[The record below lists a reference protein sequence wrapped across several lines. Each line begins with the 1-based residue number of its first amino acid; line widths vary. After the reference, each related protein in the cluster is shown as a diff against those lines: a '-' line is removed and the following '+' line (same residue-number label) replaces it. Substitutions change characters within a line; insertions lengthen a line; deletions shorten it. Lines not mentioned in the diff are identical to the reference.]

1 MIEEVSFMEKIKK
14 LENIRMKG
22 AYTFVFLLG
31 IALIIGFFQLLVCI
45 PMNIHYL
52 PFVLELFVIVLC
64 TQLFVTGM
72 IKTKTVGAKVKIM
85 FYPCI
90 LIVVVFIA
98 ACIIGGPYTGGL
110 NNYRNQSVIRN
121 IDFSEIPEFDATQVQ
136 LVDKNTAIQI
146 GDRVFGTLGSDEVSQ
161 YEVGDDWTQI
171 SMNGRLYR
179 VTPID
184 FGGLYKYF
192 VTKTTPG
199 YIIVDCNSGEAK
211 LVRTEGMRYMKSSYF
226 LKDIRR
232 HMFLSDPFAIKA
244 ESRFELDDNGKPYWV
259 TPVLKKTF
267 VSKTTDV
274 KGVYICDPQ
283 DGKTAYY
290 EKGSIPSWVDNVYP
304 IDIVYTQFKQSKRYE
319 NGLFNFSNKG
329 VVEFTDDY
337 AYVQFN
343 DNVHIYTGV
352 TSVGK
357 DESNVGFAY
366 VDLRDGEISFVQRA
380 GAEEYSA
387 RSSAEGALQ
396 QYHYT
401 AIFPSMVNVS
411 NVPTY
416 FMGMVDSANLIKSF
430 AFVSYEN
437 YQNVGVGT
445 TVEEAYRNYL
455 RIIGADNK
463 PEKPVETKETSFT
476 VSDIRIITVEGN
488 SIVLIK
494 DVNSNIY
501 HYDLSRG
508 DYRAS
513 FLKQDD
519 LIRALVN
526 EENVITE
533 FIEISVP
540 EAVEIEQ
547 ETNAE

>member
-1 MIEEVSFMEKIKK
+1 MEKIKK
-14 LENIRMKG
+14 LENIRLKG

-64 TQLFVTGM
+64 SYLFVTSM
-72 IKTKTVGAKVKIM
+72 IKTKTVGSKVKIM
-85 FYPCI
+85 FYPSI
-90 LIVVVFIA
+90 LIVVIFIG

-110 NNYRNQSVIRN
+110 ENYRNQSVIKN

-161 YEVGDDWTQI
+161 YEVGDEWTQI

-199 YIIVDCNSGEAK
+199 YIIVDCNNGEAK
-211 LVRTEGMRYMKSSYF
+211 LVRTEGMKYMKSSYF
-226 LKDIRR
+226 LKDIKR
-232 HMFLSDPFAIKA
+232 HLFLCDPFSIKA
-244 ESRFELDDNGKPYWV
+244 EPRFELDDNGKPYWV

-274 KGVYICDPQ
+274 KGVLICDPQ
-283 DGKTAYY
+283 DGKTTYY
-290 EKGSIPSWVDNVYP
+290 EKGNIPSWVDNVYP
-304 IDIVYTQFKQSKRYE
+304 IDIVYTQFRQTKRYE

-366 VDLRDGEISFVQRA
+366 VDLRDGDISYIQRA

-401 AIFPSMVNVS
+401 AIFPSMVNV
-411 NVPTY
+411 NDVPTY
-416 FMGMVDSANLIKSF
+416 FMGLVDSANLIKSY

-445 TVEEAYRNYL
+445 TVEEAYTNYVK
-455 RIIGADNK
+455 IIGGNATK
-463 PEKPVETKETSFT
+463 PNENITSEISFT
-476 VSDIRIITVEGN
+476 ISDIRTVVIDGN
-488 SIVLIK
+488 TVILLM
-494 DVNSNIY
+494 DDGNRIY
-501 HYDLSRG
+501 RYNMSKGDL
-508 DYRAS
+508 RAS
-513 FLKQDD
+513 FLKQGDSVKVLCD
-519 LIRALVN
+519 EYN
-526 EENVITE
+526 EIAE
-533 FIEISVP
+533 FIEIIIGNIQS
-540 EAVEIEQ
+540 EAE
-547 ETNAE
+547 ETEESAE

>member
-1 MIEEVSFMEKIKK
+1 MEKFNF
-14 LENIRMKG
+14 LEKVRMKG
-22 AYTFVFLLG
+22 ASAFVFFLG
-31 IALIIGFFQLLVCI
+31 IALFIGFFQLIVCI
-45 PMNIHYL
+45 PMNIHYM
-52 PFVLELFVIVLC
+52 PFVFELFVVVICTYLFFAFHRKAKTLGKKVNMILYPSLLIVLA
-64 TQLFVTGM
+64 F
-72 IKTKTVGAKVKIM
+72 
-85 FYPCI
+85 
-90 LIVVVFIA
+90 IV
-98 ACIIGGPYTGGL
+98 ACVIGGPYTGGL
-110 NNYRNQSVIRN
+110 QNYRNQSI
-121 IDFSEIPEFDATQVQ
+121 IKETDFSEVPEFDATQVQ

-171 SMNGRLYR
+171 SLNGRLYR

-184 FGGLYKYF
+184 FGGLFKYF
-192 VTKTTPG
+192 ITRTTPG

-211 LVRTEGMRYMKSSYF
+211 LVRTEGMKYMKSSYF
-226 LKDIRR
+226 FKDIRR
-232 HMFLSDPFAIKA
+232 HIFLTDPFAIKA

-274 KGVYICDPQ
+274 KGVYVTDPV
-283 DGKTAYY
+283 DGSAVYY
-290 EKGSIPSWVDNVYP
+290 PKGSIPSWVDNVYP
-304 IDIVYTQFKQSKRYE
+304 VDVVYTQFRQSKLYE

-366 VDLRDGEISFVQRA
+366 VDLRDGDISYVRRA

-401 AIFPSMVNVS
+401 AIFPSMVNV
-411 NVPTY
+411 NDVPTY
-416 FMGMVDSANLIKSF
+416 FMGLVDGANLIKSY

-445 TVEEAYRNYL
+445 TVEEAYSNYVK
-455 RIIGADNK
+455 IIGGE
-463 PEKPVETKETSFT
+463 EKKDETIETKEISFKIAD
-476 VSDIRIITVEGN
+476 VQIIVIEGN

-494 DVNSNIY
+494 DENGNIY
-501 HYDLSRG
+501 NYDLSKG
-508 DYRAS
+508 EYKAS
-513 FLKQDD
+513 FLKEND
-519 LIRALVN
+519 LITALVDQN
-526 EENVITE
+526 NAITE
-533 FIEISVP
+533 FIEIKT
-540 EAVEIEQ
+540 VEISESE
-547 ETNAE
+547 ETAE

>member
-1 MIEEVSFMEKIKK
+1 MENVR
-14 LENIRMKG
+14 LKG

-31 IALIIGFFQLLVCI
+31 LALFVGFFQLIVCI
-45 PMNIHYL
+45 PVNIHYM
-52 PFVLELFVIVLC
+52 PFVLELFVIVIC
-64 TQLFVTGM
+64 TYLF
-72 IKTKTVGAKVKIM
+72 IAAQSKTKNIGRKVNLIL
-85 FYPCI
+85 YPSS
-90 LIVVVFIA
+90 LIVLGFII

-110 NNYRNQSVIRN
+110 KNYQNQSVIKE
-121 IDFSEIPEFDATQVQ
+121 IDFSEVPEFDATQVQ

-161 YEVGDDWTQI
+161 YEVGEDWTQI
-171 SMNGRLYR
+171 SLNGRLYR

-184 FGGLYKYF
+184 FGGLFKYF
-192 VTKTTPG
+192 ITRTTPG
-199 YIIVDCNSGEAK
+199 YIIVDCNNGEAK
-211 LVRTEGMRYMKSSYF
+211 LVRTEGMKYMKSSYF
-226 LKDIRR
+226 LQDIRR
-232 HMFLSDPFAIKA
+232 HLFLSDPFSIKA
-244 ESRFELDDNGKPYWV
+244 TPRFELDDDGKPYWV

-274 KGVYICDPQ
+274 KGVIICDPQ
-283 DGKTAYY
+283 DGKTQYY
-290 EKGSIPSWVDNVYP
+290 EKGNIPSWVDNVYP
-304 IDIVYTQFKQSKRYE
+304 VDLVYTQFRETKRYE

-337 AYVQFN
+337 AYVQFD

-366 VDLRDGEISFVQRA
+366 VDLRNGEINYIRRA

-401 AIFPSMVNVS
+401 AIFPSMVNVK

-416 FMGMVDSANLIKSF
+416 FMGLVDGANLIKSY

-437 YQNVGVGT
+437 YQNVGYGA
-445 TVEEAYRNYL
+445 TVDEAYNNYL
-455 RIIGADNK
+455 KLIGAEAKDDEPK
-463 PEKPVETKETSFT
+463 ETKEISFT
-476 VSDIRIITVEGN
+476 VSDVQIITVEGN
-488 SIVLIK
+488 SIVLIL
-494 DVNSNIY
+494 DENQNIY
-501 HYDLSRG
+501 HYDLSDG

-513 FLKQDD
+513 FLKQNV
-519 LIRALVN
+519 LIKATVD
-526 EENVITE
+526 ENNSIKE
-533 FIEISVP
+533 FIEIGVP
-540 EAVEIEQ
+540 EVAEPEVT
-547 ETNAE
+547 ETETEETATNE

>member
-1 MIEEVSFMEKIKK
+1 MVKNNFM
-14 LENIRMKG
+14 ENIRNKSG
-22 AYTFVFLLG
+22 SVFVLLLG
-31 IALIIGFFQLLVCI
+31 LAMYFGFFQLLACV
-45 PMNIHYL
+45 PVNIHYL
-52 PFVLELFVIVLC
+52 PFVLELFVAVIC
-64 TQLFVTGM
+64 TYLF
-72 IKTKTVGAKVKIM
+72 IASSSKTKTIGKKVNLIL
-85 FYPCI
+85 YPSL
-90 LIVVVFIA
+90 LITLGFII

-110 NNYRNQSVIRN
+110 ENYRNQSPIRE
-121 IDFSEIPEFDATQVQ
+121 IDFSEVPEFDATQVQ

-171 SMNGRLYR
+171 SLNGRLYR

-184 FGGLYKYF
+184 FGGLFKYF
-192 VTKTTPG
+192 ITRTTPG
-199 YIIVDCNSGEAK
+199 YIIVDCNNGEAK
-211 LVRTEGMRYMKSSYF
+211 LVRTEGMQYMKSSYF
-226 LKDIRR
+226 FKDIRR
-232 HMFLSDPFAIKA
+232 HLFLSDPFSIKA
-244 ESRFELDDNGKPYWV
+244 TPRFELDDNGKPFWV

-283 DGKTAYY
+283 DGKTQYY
-290 EKGSIPSWVDNVYP
+290 EKGSIPAWVDNVYP

-366 VDLRDGEISFVQRA
+366 VDLRNGEIRYIRRA

-401 AIFPSMVNVS
+401 AIFPSMVNVR

-416 FMGMVDSANLIKSF
+416 FMGLVDGANLIKSY

-437 YQNVGVGT
+437 YQNVGYGA
-445 TVEEAYRNYL
+445 TVNEAYSNYL
-455 RIIGADNK
+455 KFIGAEAKDDEPK
-463 PEKPVETKETSFT
+463 QTSEISFT
-476 VSDIRIITVEGN
+476 VSDVQIITVDGN
-488 SIVLIK
+488 SIVLIM
-494 DVNSNIY
+494 DENQNIY
-501 HYDLSRG
+501 HYELSNG

-513 FLKQDD
+513 FLKQNV
-519 LIRALVN
+519 LIKALVD
-526 EENVITE
+526 ENNSITE
-533 FIEISVP
+533 FIEITAREAAVP
-540 EAVEIEQ
+540 ETP
-547 ETNAE
+547 ETSENE

>member
-1 MIEEVSFMEKIKK
+1 MEK
-14 LENIRMKG
+14 LRMKG
-22 AYTFVFLLG
+22 AYLLVLLLG
-31 IALIIGFFQLLVCI
+31 IALIIGFFQLIVCI

-52 PFVLELFVIVLC
+52 PFVLELFIIVIIVY
-64 TQLFVTGM
+64 LFFAIQG
-72 IKTKTVGAKVKIM
+72 KTKTVGNKVKLLV
-85 FYPCI
+85 YPCVVI
-90 LIVVVFIA
+90 TLIFVGWCV
-98 ACIIGGPYTGGL
+98 IGGPYTGGL
-110 NNYRNQSVIRN
+110 NNYRNQSIIKE

-184 FGGLYKYF
+184 FGGLFKYL

-199 YIIVDCNSGEAK
+199 YIIVDCNTGEAK
-211 LVRTEGMRYMKSSYF
+211 LVRTEGMKYMKSSYF
-226 LKDIRR
+226 LNDIRR
-232 HMFLSDPFAIKA
+232 HLFLADPFSIKDK
-244 ESRFELDDNGKPYWV
+244 SRFELDDSGKPYWV
-259 TPVLKKTF
+259 TPVLEKTF

-274 KGVYICDPQ
+274 KGVYVCDPQ
-283 DGKTAYY
+283 NGKTQYY
-290 EKGSIPSWVDNVYP
+290 PKGSIPAWVDNVYP
-304 IDIVYTQFKQSKRYE
+304 IEVVYTQFKESKRYE

-366 VDLRDGEISFVQRA
+366 VDLRDGDISYIRRA

-401 AIFPSMVNVS
+401 AIFPSMVNVRS
-411 NVPTY
+411 VPTY
-416 FMGMVDSANLIKSF
+416 FMGLVDGANLIKSY

-445 TVEEAYRNYL
+445 SVEEAYNNYVKV
-455 RIIGADNK
+455 IGGE
-463 PEKPVETKETSFT
+463 EKNEEPLESKDTSFT
-476 VSDIRIITVEGN
+476 VSDVQIIVVEGN
-488 SIVLIK
+488 SIVLIV
-494 DVNSNIY
+494 DENRNIY
-501 HYDLSRG
+501 SYDLSKG
-508 DYRAS
+508 EYRAS
-513 FLKQDD
+513 FLKQND
-519 LIRALVN
+519 LIKALVDSN
-526 EENVITE
+526 NSIIE
-533 FIEISVP
+533 FIEIKSPSVT
-540 EAVEIEQ
+540 E
-547 ETNAE
+547 ETE